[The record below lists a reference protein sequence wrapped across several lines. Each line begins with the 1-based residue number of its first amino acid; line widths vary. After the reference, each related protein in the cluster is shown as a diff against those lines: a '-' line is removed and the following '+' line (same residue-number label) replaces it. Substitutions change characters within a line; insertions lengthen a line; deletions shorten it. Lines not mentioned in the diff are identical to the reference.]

1 MRWERLFADLEGQ
14 LDESG
19 RADLDAEV
27 ADRTR
32 AERSA
37 IRLVD
42 RLRAASG
49 STVTVVL
56 DGRSVVGRV
65 ADVGADWVLLE
76 EETARVALV
85 PLRAVNAV
93 RGLGARARH
102 PGSEGPVAGRRELT
116 AVLRSLARD
125 RADAVLSLTG
135 GSEVSGVIE
144 RVGADHLDLGERG
157 GGGDGH
163 RLTVP
168 LSALVVVRTS
178 I

>member
-76 EETARVALV
+76 ETARVALV
-85 PLRAVNAV
+85 PLRAVNTL

-144 RVGADHLDLGERG
+144 RVGADHLDLAERG